1 MIDDFRFAFRSVAR
15 RKGLFLVAV
24 ATLAVGVGA
33 STSLFSMVNG
43 VLLQPLPYRDSGRL
57 AVLWHV
63 FGHGAQDLPAMHP
76 LDYRDYRERS
86 KTLEELTIATGGQGI
101 LGDDTDPEIV
111 QIGSVN
117 DNFFRF
123 LGVDPVL
130 GRHFRPEESQ
140 PGGPRVML
148 LSHGL
153 WQRRFGADPAV
164 VGRMVNLQGQP
175 VEIVGVVPEGF
186 RLELPAETYALRD
199 SDIWRPT
206 QINYAQQPPRNWTSF
221 TVFARLAPGATFAQA
236 QEELT
241 AIAGQLR
248 AEVPVHAASELRV
261 KIIPFH
267 HDVVKGS
274 RAGLWALMAA
284 VGLVLA
290 IACANIALLMLAR
303 ARGRDR
309 ELLIRVAVGAS
320 RPRIAR
326 LVFAESLVVAV
337 CGGALG
343 ILLARAALVV
353 VNVRALSAVPR
364 LDAASIDPVVLAFAI
379 AATMLSAV
387 AFGLVPA
394 MRAARV
400 DLADGLRAAAVG
412 SASRRGGHFRE
423 IIIVT
428 QIALGLVLVVGTGL
442 VIQSFR
448 SLVDAHPGFDPRD
461 TLSMRVATP
470 FRGLNLPEARAAF
483 HIELGDRLRQLPG
496 VTAVGGISLLPL
508 TGQGPLQPYAY
519 NAETA
524 RNWEQTSAD
533 GYNITPG
540 YFAAIGATLI
550 AGRDFNLDELRNPRR
565 VIIID
570 DSLAVR
576 AYGSSDKAVG
586 RLLQLEPEGS
596 PESFFEVVGV
606 VAHVKAHDLR
616 RAMLPQVYRAGLGA
630 NFSLVLRSDAS
641 ASSLA
646 EPARRVIGELR
657 PGTAVQEVRTLG
669 ALVDD
674 ALGPLRLAA
683 WLMTG
688 FGILAL
694 ALASVGI
701 YGVFSYFVGERTRE
715 IAVRLALGATPAAV
729 RRLVVARG
737 LKLLAVGLGFGLLG
751 AIIVSRLASGLL
763 FAVSAVDLVTYLAA
777 TICLTA
783 VALAACW
790 LPARRASRVDPQE
803 GLRQT

>member
-1 MIDDFRFAFRSVAR
+1 
-15 RKGLFLVAV
+15 
-24 ATLAVGVGA
+24 
-33 STSLFSMVNG
+33 
-43 VLLQPLPYRDSGRL
+43 
-57 AVLWHV
+57 
-63 FGHGAQDLPAMHP
+63 
-76 LDYRDYRERS
+76 
-86 KTLEELTIATGGQGI
+86 
-101 LGDDTDPEIV
+101 
-111 QIGSVN
+111 
-117 DNFFRF
+117 
-123 LGVDPVL
+123 
-130 GRHFRPEESQ
+130 
-140 PGGPRVML
+140 
-148 LSHGL
+148 
-153 WQRRFGADPAV
+153 
-164 VGRMVNLQGQP
+164 
-175 VEIVGVVPEGF
+175 
-186 RLELPAETYALRD
+186 
-199 SDIWRPT
+199 
-206 QINYAQQPPRNWTSF
+206 
-221 TVFARLAPGATFAQA
+221 
-236 QEELT
+236 
-241 AIAGQLR
+241 
-248 AEVPVHAASELRV
+248 
-261 KIIPFH
+261 
-267 HDVVKGS
+267 
-274 RAGLWALMAA
+274 
-284 VGLVLA
+284 
-290 IACANIALLMLAR
+290 MLAR

-596 PESFFEVVGV
+596 AESFFEVVGV
-606 VAHVKAHDLR
+606 VATCESPRPAARDAATGLSR
-616 RAMLPQVYRAGLGA
+616 RSGA

-646 EPARRVIGELR
+646 EPARRIIGELR
-657 PGTAVQEVRTLG
+657 PGTAVQEVRPLG

-737 LKLLAVGLGFGLLG
+737 LKLLALGLGFGLLG

>member
-164 VGRMVNLQGQP
+164 VGRVVNLQGQP

-274 RAGLWALMAA
+274 RA
-284 VGLVLA
+284 
-290 IACANIALLMLAR
+290 
-303 ARGRDR
+303 
-309 ELLIRVAVGAS
+309 RVVGADGRR
-320 RPRIAR
+320 RPGAR
-326 LVFAESLVVAV
+326 
-337 CGGALG
+337 
-343 ILLARAALVV
+343 
-353 VNVRALSAVPR
+353 
-364 LDAASIDPVVLAFAI
+364 
-379 AATMLSAV
+379 
-387 AFGLVPA
+387 
-394 MRAARV
+394 
-400 DLADGLRAAAVG
+400 
-412 SASRRGGHFRE
+412 
-423 IIIVT
+423 
-428 QIALGLVLVVGTGL
+428 
-442 VIQSFR
+442 
-448 SLVDAHPGFDPRD
+448 
-461 TLSMRVATP
+461 
-470 FRGLNLPEARAAF
+470 
-483 HIELGDRLRQLPG
+483 DRLR
-496 VTAVGGISLLPL
+496 
-508 TGQGPLQPYAY
+508 
-519 NAETA
+519 E
-524 RNWEQTSAD
+524 
-533 GYNITPG
+533 
-540 YFAAIGATLI
+540 
-550 AGRDFNLDELRNPRR
+550 
-565 VIIID
+565 
-570 DSLAVR
+570 
-576 AYGSSDKAVG
+576 
-586 RLLQLEPEGS
+586 
-596 PESFFEVVGV
+596 
-606 VAHVKAHDLR
+606 
-616 RAMLPQVYRAGLGA
+616 YRAADAGA
-630 NFSLVLRSDAS
+630 
-641 ASSLA
+641 
-646 EPARRVIGELR
+646 R
-657 PGTAVQEVRTLG
+657 P
-669 ALVDD
+669 
-674 ALGPLRLAA
+674 
-683 WLMTG
+683 
-688 FGILAL
+688 
-694 ALASVGI
+694 
-701 YGVFSYFVGERTRE
+701 RTR
-715 IAVRLALGATPAAV
+715 P
-729 RRLVVARG
+729 
-737 LKLLAVGLGFGLLG
+737 
-751 AIIVSRLASGLL
+751 
-763 FAVSAVDLVTYLAA
+763 
-777 TICLTA
+777 
-783 VALAACW
+783 
-790 LPARRASRVDPQE
+790 
-803 GLRQT
+803 